1 LEVQGRPLLAPR
13 SLNGRAAR
21 VWARRWAILALGT
34 VITLAVVV
42 VEAQPVRSPWWTY
55 ADADASYTASG
66 LNMMLGRP
74 VPFVDHPGLPVTEA
88 VAVVSGIDAL
98 RSEHSLAWTA
108 RERYVDRALLDLD
121 GSRWLFR
128 GIAIAFYLLGAAL
141 AFVVAAR
148 LFGHWSWGLANGL
161 LWVAAPGLAAMS
173 IQLRPDVLLAV
184 LCLVFAFAVARAVE
198 SRSVGWFA
206 AAAATIG
213 FATMVKLHAL
223 ALLPALV
230 VAALWRPAP
239 DDALPE
245 AALRARRSLREHR
258 VAWGVFG
265 GLWLLVAVLL
275 NWERFPFRPTGSELR
290 VTLLVLGLTAA
301 AVGVSEGVRRLDAP
315 TWARRVASR
324 FHALLVVAFAAGLL
338 APVTL
343 DVQDGTNALV
353 RIVKNMSGQGVQ
365 EGIEPFST
373 PLSALD
379 DIVGTSVVIV
389 FLIALVAGIIGALRR
404 DPVPVV
410 WAVAG
415 LAAGAFAYAR
425 PPNVHY
431 FAPAFVFAA
440 LAMLWLLQREP
451 RARTP
456 LLAWVLILY
465 VALPAWDGRANTGN
479 EQERFAAQVAPAK
492 EYVDAR
498 LRPGEVA
505 LVPSYWPFADAR
517 FFELVQIYV
526 DHVPDYPYRYLP
538 ATAGVRSF
546 EHGRATRPRFYVGPL
561 AQDLTGTKQVELGDL
576 GTYTIAPAEGLVA
589 EIVGGPGVTEPW

>member
-1 LEVQGRPLLAPR
+1 M
-13 SLNGRAAR
+13 
-21 VWARRWAILALGT
+21 
-34 VITLAVVV
+34 TLAIVV

-88 VAVVSGIDAL
+88 VAVLSGLDAV
-98 RSEHSLAWTA
+98 RTEHSLAWTA
-108 RERYVDRALLDLD
+108 RERYVDRSLLNLD

-141 AFVVAAR
+141 AFVFAAR
-148 LFGHWSWGLANGL
+148 LFGHWTWGLANGL
-161 LWVAAPGLAAMS
+161 LWVAAPGLVAMS

-184 LCLVFAFAVARAVE
+184 LCLVFAFAVARGAE
-198 SRSVGWFA
+198 RRSVGWFA

-213 FATMVKLHAL
+213 LATMVKLHAL

-230 VAALWRPAP
+230 VAALWRPPP
-239 DDALPE
+239 DDALP
-245 AALRARRSLREHR
+245 AAADRARRSLREHR
-258 VAWGVFG
+258 VAWAVVG
-265 GLWLLVAVLL
+265 GLWLLLAVLM

-290 VTLLVLGLTAA
+290 VSLLVLGLAAA
-301 AVGVSEGVRRLDAP
+301 AVGLAEAARRLDAP
-315 TWARRVASR
+315 TWAQRVASR
-324 FHALLVVAFAAGLL
+324 FHALLVVSFVAGLI

-353 RIVKNMSGQGVQ
+353 RIVKNMTGQGVQ

-389 FLIALVAGIIGALRR
+389 FLIALVAGIVGVVRR
-404 DPVPVV
+404 EPIPVV

-451 RARTP
+451 RARAP
-456 LLAWVLILY
+456 LLTWLVVLY
-465 VALPAWDGRANTGN
+465 VVWPAWDHRLGPAAEAEAFAN
-479 EQERFAAQVAPAK
+479 QVAPAK
-492 EYVDAR
+492 TYVNAR
-498 LRPGEVA
+498 LKPGEVA

-526 DHVPDYPYRYLP
+526 DHVPAYPYRYLP
-538 ATAGVRSF
+538 ATAAVRSF
-546 EHGRATRPRFYVGPL
+546 AQQRPSRPRFYVGPL
-561 AQDLTGTKQVELGDL
+561 AQNLTAPTEVELGDL
-576 GTYTIAPAEGLVA
+576 GRYTIAPGEGLVA
-589 EIVGGPGVTEPW
+589 EIVKGPGVTEPW

>member
-1 LEVQGRPLLAPR
+1 M
-13 SLNGRAAR
+13 
-21 VWARRWAILALGT
+21 
-34 VITLAVVV
+34 TLAIVV

-88 VAVVSGIDAL
+88 VAIVSGIDAL
-98 RSEHSLAWTA
+98 RTEHTLAWTA

-141 AFVVAAR
+141 AFVFAAR
-148 LFGHWSWGLANGL
+148 LFGHWTWGLANGV
-161 LWVAAPGLAAMS
+161 LWIAAPGLTAMS

-184 LCLVFAFAVARAVE
+184 LCLVFGFAIARALE
-198 SRSVGWFA
+198 HRSVGWFA
-206 AAAATIG
+206 GAAATIG
-213 FATMVKLHAL
+213 FATMVKIHAL
-223 ALLPALV
+223 ALLAPLV
-230 VAALWRPAP
+230 LAALWRPPA
-239 DDALPE
+239 DDAVTG
-245 AALRARRSLREHR
+245 AMTRARSAIQAQR
-258 VAWGVFG
+258 VAWGALV
-265 GLWLLVAVLL
+265 GLWLALALLL
-275 NWERFPFRPTGSELR
+275 NWDRFPFRPTSSELQI
-290 VTLLVLGLTAA
+290 TLLVLALTAG
-301 AVGVSEGVRRLDAP
+301 AVGVSEMVRRLEAP
-315 TWARRVASR
+315 AWARRVASR
-324 FHALLVVAFAAGLL
+324 FHALLVVAFAAGLF

-353 RIVKNMSGQGVQ
+353 RIAKNMSGQGVQ

-379 DIVGTSVVIV
+379 DIVGTPIVLV
-389 FLIALVAGIIGALRR
+389 FLIALGAGIVGAIRR
-404 DPVPVV
+404 EPVPVV

-415 LAAGAFAYAR
+415 LATGAFAYAR

-456 LLAWVLILY
+456 LLAWVLIVY
-465 VALPAWDGRANTGN
+465 VVHPAWDGRAYARA
-479 EQERFAAQVAPAK
+479 EQQRFAAQVAPAK
-492 EYVDAR
+492 EYVRAN

-526 DHVPDYPYRYLP
+526 DHTPAYPYRYLP
-538 ATAGVRSF
+538 ATSAVRSF
-546 EHGRATRPRFYVGPL
+546 EKQQQQPSRPRFYVGPL
-561 AQDLTGTKQVELGDL
+561 AQNLTAPTEVELGDL
-576 GTYTIAPAEGLVA
+576 GRYTIAPGEGLVA
-589 EIVGGPGVTEPW
+589 EIVKGPGVTEPW